1 MQPHEEMVWVGET
14 QYGNRGWGGGL
25 IVSLFGVLLVLAGL
39 FGSSF
44 GVTLVGAVFFIVGS
58 PLAYAGIKQGGTR
71 FYLTGFR
78 FVRAKRGTI
87 LNQISRQIFRGKNL
101 AAFLRITQAPSGNRG
116 YEKAWAKVENL
127 HVEVLDPPSTF
138 KT

>member
-1 MQPHEEMVWVGET
+1 MIGIQANPSAPPSWLQPHEEMVWVGET

-78 FVRAKRGTI
+78 FVRATRYHSKPNLQTDLSRKEPCSIPPHNPGT
-87 LNQISRQIFRGKNL
+87 LRQ
-101 AAFLRITQAPSGNRG
+101 
-116 YEKAWAKVENL
+116 
-127 HVEVLDPPSTF
+127 
-138 KT
+138 

>member
-1 MQPHEEMVWVGET
+1 MVWVGET
-14 QYGNRGWGGGL
+14 LYGNRGWGGGL

-71 FYLTGFR
+71 FYLTCFR
-78 FVRAKRGTI
+78 FVRATRYHSKPNLQTDLSRKEPCSIPPHNPGT
-87 LNQISRQIFRGKNL
+87 LRQ
-101 AAFLRITQAPSGNRG
+101 
-116 YEKAWAKVENL
+116 
-127 HVEVLDPPSTF
+127 
-138 KT
+138 